1 MDKFTP
7 YNKLSKK
14 RKRELNARK
23 REVWTISPV
32 TRKPLNPK
40 AYRRKKLQDW
50 ESD

>member
-32 TRKPLNPK
+32 TRKPRNPK